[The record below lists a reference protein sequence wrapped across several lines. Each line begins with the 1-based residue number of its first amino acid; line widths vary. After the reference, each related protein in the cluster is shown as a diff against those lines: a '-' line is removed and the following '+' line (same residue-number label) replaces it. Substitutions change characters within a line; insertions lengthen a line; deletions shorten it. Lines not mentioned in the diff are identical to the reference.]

1 MKKIISLLLA
11 LCLLTSSLIVGFA
24 DQAAVIS
31 SDEIVETK
39 VDLTKSTAINT
50 GKLVLG
56 FENIVNG
63 AVRADIPL
71 GYYPLD
77 NAGEQWLQSVMSL
90 KDSNGNTIML
100 ESGYKYA
107 INVKYFVL
115 ATTKAPQV
123 SIVYN
128 KQSNQ
133 SLDNGSVVLATSAKH
148 NTEGTYTLSA
158 VVDGVANKPLRLAFG
173 GEGSVVVTAVTVQKV
188 AESSDVSTVNYV
200 VNGLK
205 TTEFAAASLK
215 VPAYENSLHKYNGTV
230 VENEGVIDAIFGGW
244 YSNEALSSASSVVAD
259 GATYYAKWASVTRK
273 VDLLSSN
280 RMITWNNST
289 NSNAY
294 YTNDM
299 LTITPNTDTGAIV
312 VQSKNTNN
320 DWFTNGS
327 TITSRGD
334 AQLSL
339 EYYDYEDTTT
349 YDNDYTGYAS
359 IEGNK
364 QYAVNVKYSVTAVSG
379 EAGLGIVASSKS
391 ITGGSNCTSRVMG
404 GKNQINAVGNYV
416 TYTSLNGG
424 GPIDNTYGGSDV
436 TGYKFRLQFKG
447 NATFVI
453 ESVTI
458 QET

>member
-1 MKKIISLLLA
+1 MIAQS
-11 LCLLTSSLIVGFA
+11 
-24 DQAAVIS
+24 
-31 SDEIVETK
+31 
-39 VDLTKSTAINT
+39 
-50 GKLVLG
+50 
-56 FENIVNG
+56 
-63 AVRADIPL
+63 
-71 GYYPLD
+71 PLD

-349 YDNDYTGYAS
+349 YDNDYL
-359 IEGNK
+359 
-364 QYAVNVKYSVTAVSG
+364 AV
-379 EAGLGIVASSKS
+379 LH
-391 ITGGSNCTSRVMG
+391 
-404 GKNQINAVGNYV
+404 
-416 TYTSLNGG
+416 
-424 GPIDNTYGGSDV
+424 
-436 TGYKFRLQFKG
+436 
-447 NATFVI
+447 
-453 ESVTI
+453 
-458 QET
+458 